1 LVGIRT
7 RKAVCFVIFIIMI
20 FLLLGLDRGWTES
33 EQPHLIAPGGAEID
47 FVNNL
52 TKCFGTDTKPVE
64 AYWKNYSVE
73 AYYLEYNR
81 DNDMVQA
88 HNKVRILQNIPV
100 YRVVTCNDFLVELKR
115 EFIKAENEVKIVY
128 DENTSLTGDALE
140 WDRQNDL
147 VKVTG
152 TPQIDFKDWRING
165 ERIEGQINK
174 GIFIIF
180 GPVKGIG
187 NDESFQAGQVVF
199 DHIRDKIFLK
209 NNPVVIQGKNQF
221 TAPEIVYDLNTRKI
235 STKSDLRMN

>member
-1 LVGIRT
+1 
-7 RKAVCFVIFIIMI
+7 
-20 FLLLGLDRGWTES
+20 
-33 EQPHLIAPGGAEID
+33 
-47 FVNNL
+47 
-52 TKCFGTDTKPVE
+52 
-64 AYWKNYSVE
+64 
-73 AYYLEYNR
+73 
-81 DNDMVQA
+81 
-88 HNKVRILQNIPV
+88 
-100 YRVVTCNDFLVELKR
+100 VVTCNDFLVELKR